1 MSGRL
6 ESYRDLLLKASE
18 KTGEVRDGING
29 VVNTFNGQSD
39 ALGTPWGNDS
49 LGNQF
54 ANGDQGYLASKD
66 NIVKGATNMAG
77 TFANFS
83 KSQKDS
89 ADKLEATEEANRQAF
104 QQAAGQ

>member
-1 MSGRL
+1 MR
-6 ESYRDLLLKASE
+6 ASE

-29 VVNTFNGQSD
+29 VVNTFTAQSD

-49 LGNQF
+49 LGSQF
-54 ANGDQGYLASKD
+54 ANGDQGYLASKK
-66 NIVKGATNMAG
+66 NILEGASNMAG

-89 ADKLEATEEANRQAF
+89 ADELERTEEANREGF
-104 QQAAGQ
+104 QQAAQ

>member
-6 ESYRDLLLKASE
+6 ESYRDLLVKASE

-29 VVNTFNGQSD
+29 VVNTFTAQADS
-39 ALGTPWGNDS
+39 LGTPWGNDS

-54 ANGDQGYLASKD
+54 ANGDQGYLASKK
-66 NIVKGATNMAG
+66 NILEGASNMAG

-83 KSQKDS
+83 QSQKDS
-89 ADKLEATEEANRQAF
+89 ADELERTEEANRQGF
-104 QQAAGQ
+104 QQAAQ